1 MTKKGFLTGAIGFTP
16 PRGRGPRQD
25 IPERDFGAERKRLL
39 ESLAK
44 QSPATRLHL
53 KGKFK
58 PDTSR
63 ED

>member
-16 PRGRGPRQD
+16 PRGRSPRQQ
-25 IPERDFGAERKRLL
+25 IPDRDFGAERKRLL
-39 ESLAK
+39 ECLRK

-53 KGKFK
+53 AGKFK
-58 PDTSR
+58 PATSQ

>member
-1 MTKKGFLTGAIGFTP
+1 MTKKGFLTGAVGFSA
-16 PRGRGPRQD
+16 PRGRAPRQE
-25 IPERDFGAERKRLL
+25 IPDRDFGAERKRLL

-58 PDTSR
+58 PETSQ